1 MQYARLEVDGQRG
14 LYAAGGQR
22 YYPVRDGQGRP
33 VDLLEAMAAG
43 GQLAEWTERALRDRP
58 AEGYNYLPAAP
69 KGVKLV
75 CVGTNYKKHLME
87 IGHPFP
93 GNPVLFSK
101 FDNALAAHGEEIS
114 LPPCAQQVDYEAEL
128 VLVIGRQGKMI
139 PEDEALEY
147 VFGYTCGND
156 LSARDLQFLTSQW
169 LLGKTADGFAPVGPH
184 IRTLDGTDPDSLGV
198 SLRLN
203 GEIRQKGNT
212 GDMIFGCARLISF
225 ISRAVTLTP
234 GDLIFTGTPEGV
246 IQGYPEG
253 ERRWLKDGDVI
264 EVEVEGLPPL
274 RSVLRQDRKGG

>member
-1 MQYARLEVDGQRG
+1 MQYARLEADGQRG
-14 LYAAGGQR
+14 LYAAEGQR

-43 GQLAEWTERALRDRP
+43 SQLEAWAERALRDRP
-58 AEGYNYLPAAP
+58 AEGYRYLPAAP

-93 GNPVLFSK
+93 GSPVLFSK
-101 FDNALAAHGEEIS
+101 FDNALAAHGEEVF

-139 PEDEALEY
+139 PEDEALAY

-184 IRTLDGTDPDSLGV
+184 IRTLDGINPDSLGI

-203 GEIRQKGNT
+203 GETRQKGNT
-212 GDMIFGCARLISF
+212 GDMIFGCSRLISF
-225 ISRAVTLTP
+225 ISRTVTLSP

-253 ERRWLKDGDVI
+253 ERRWLKAGDVV
-264 EVEVEGLPPL
+264 EVEIEGLPPL
-274 RSVLRQDRKGG
+274 RSVLR